1 MQCYKID
8 RLTLGRNGLEAS
20 SINRLYK
27 SLFVYSTGFNELI
40 REILTHSENAYSSV
54 TNIWRVFSILLEYSC
69 KSDYEMIIGSID
81 KTIRDEIE
89 DFQYK
94 NNAKTDGKC
103 RISFCTDHVILRFM
117 IGIETFLALFFL
129 VIFIHSYNLEIQ
141 ENNQELKNKIL
152 NMTDYIY
159 NLESQNNS
167 LINEKDK
174 LFNDKNEYSRNLERE
189 VKIRL
194 QYEK

>member
-1 MQCYKID
+1 MMRITINFLQSKVNLNFINHHSLEHTKSIKTKEISFLHIKAIEKWIRSTLDDAAYLDIPSCILKTENLDPLQFYKID

-40 REILTHSENAYSSV
+40 REILTHSDNAYSSV

-94 NNAKTDGKC
+94 NNAKSDGRC
-103 RISFCTDHVILRFM
+103 RIHP
-117 IGIETFLALFFL
+117 
-129 VIFIHSYNLEIQ
+129 YNLEIQ
-141 ENNQELKNKIL
+141 ENNQELQK
-152 NMTDYIY
+152 
-159 NLESQNNS
+159 
-167 LINEKDK
+167 
-174 LFNDKNEYSRNLERE
+174 
-189 VKIRL
+189 
-194 QYEK
+194 